1 MGRKILVLCS
11 ILGLV
16 SGIISVISVGSNVK
30 IEEPLE
36 KPQGENEKLI
46 GNLLIM
52 I

>member
-16 SGIISVISVGSNVK
+16 SGIISIISVGSNIK
-30 IEEPLE
+30 TEEPLE
-36 KPQGENEKLI
+36 TPQTEKEELI